1 MFLHDRIDPN
11 DRFRERRQQS
21 HRRRRRRR
29 AVAFLVI
36 AALVAAIA
44 GGAHV
49 LLVARSR
56 RRDGAVDAEGADAR
70 PRDQRVQES
79 SLPAEIRGVH
89 VTEGL
94 ASIPGKIETYFA
106 LASHGLNTIELD
118 VKDENG
124 YVGFVDSDTPALA
137 KKVGA
142 ARPYYDAKK
151 IVREAHRAGIY
162 LIGRVVVF
170 QDPTL
175 TTGAPGL
182 GIQSKNGGV
191 WKTSSGWGWANEY
204 DPRVWKYDT
213 DVAVAAA
220 KAGFDEIQFDYVR
233 FPTDGDLSVIVYPHK
248 RAEPR
253 STTIDRFFEYAVGRL
268 HPLRVRVS
276 ADVFGLSASRD
287 LGIGQTPHTD
297 RPGAGRDL
305 PDGLP
310 VALQPGRVQ
319 PDRP

>member
-44 GGAHV
+44 GGGTYFSSRGHGASTAQSVPKAPTH
-49 LLVARSR
+49 ARAIS
-56 RRDGAVDAEGADAR
+56 AFK
-70 PRDQRVQES
+70 VQP
-79 SLPAEIRGVH
+79 PAEIRGVH

-175 TTGAPGL
+175 TNGAPGL

-253 STTIDRFFEYAVGRL
+253 AVTIDRFFEYAVGRL
-268 HPLRVRVS
+268 HKLRVRVS

-287 LGIGQTPHTD
+287 LGIGQAPH
-297 RPGAGRDL
+297 RIGRGAGRDL